1 MELVAGATGSLGGR
15 IVRILLEG
23 GGRVRALARNPGGA
37 AAALEAAG
45 AEVMLGDLKDPA
57 SLRQAC
63 RGVDVVIS
71 TASATRRNDDTPEN
85 VDMRGTIHLIDAA
98 REAGVRRFIFVST
111 LGAVPDSPVPAFRA
125 KAAAETHLKES
136 GLSYVILQPDA
147 FMDVWFGM
155 LIEGPIASGTPVTLV
170 GESTGR
176 HSFISEADVAQFAA
190 RAARRSEPASVTL
203 PLGGPEAITFRDAA
217 KAYEAAL
224 GKPLTI
230 RSVPPGAPLPGLP
243 EIASG
248 IAAAFESYDSVIPM
262 QDTSAA
268 FGVPLT
274 SARDFA
280 RRRVAEGLG
289 RT

>member
-15 IVRILLEG
+15 IVRTLLEG

-45 AEVMLGDLKDPA
+45 AEVMLGNLKDPA

-85 VDMRGTIHLIDAA
+85 VDMRGTINLIDAA

-155 LIEGPIASGTPVTLV
+155 IIEGPIASGTPVTLV

-176 HSFISEADVAQFAA
+176 HAFIAEADVAQFAA
-190 RAARRSEPASVTL
+190 RAARRSEPSSVTL

-224 GKPLTI
+224 GRLLTI

-289 RT
+289 RD

>member
-15 IVRILLEG
+15 IVRILMEG

-37 AAALEAAG
+37 AAALETTR

-71 TASATRRNDDTPEN
+71 TASATRRTDDTPEN
-85 VDMRGTIHLIDAA
+85 VDMRGTINLIDAA

-125 KAAAETHLKES
+125 KATAEAHLKES

-155 LIEGPIASGTPVTLV
+155 LIEAPIASGMPVTLV
-170 GESTGR
+170 GDSTGR
-176 HSFISEADVAQFAA
+176 HSFIAEADLAHFAV
-190 RAARRSEPASVTL
+190 RAARRSEPASATL

-224 GKPLTI
+224 GRPLTI

-243 EIASG
+243 EIVSG
-248 IAAAFESYDSVIPM
+248 IAAAFENYDSDIPM
-262 QDTSAA
+262 QDTSAR
-268 FGVPLT
+268 FGVQLT

-289 RT
+289 LA